1 MKKKVTGMIF
11 SACRYI
17 FLIAFSFVLLYPLLY
32 IIVHTFQSP
41 ADYLDPTVQWISKN
55 YTLDNL
61 KLGLQISDFWLALKE
76 TLLVQI
82 VSAFVQ
88 VASCAVAAYG
98 MARFQFKGKKIV
110 NLLLLLNILVP
121 SAMIL
126 IPSYLNFHDVD
137 FLGILGFIG
146 NAVGK
151 DLTINILNT
160 PWVFYLPSV
169 FGVGLQSGLV
179 IYIFIQFFKSFPK
192 ELEEA
197 AWIDGL
203 GPFQTFLRIVVPS
216 SGVVFMTVT
225 ILSVVWHW
233 NEYFLPSTYLTEN
246 YPLAVK
252 IYNAFS
258 NFYIAGYNHFSGEV
272 GNAVMATCFV
282 FLLPMLIMYLILQ
295 KQFINSMTQSGIK
308 G

>member
-1 MKKKVTGMIF
+1 MKKKGVQIIL
-11 SACRYI
+11 SVCRYV

-41 ADYLDPTVQWISKN
+41 ADYSDPTVQWVSKN

-61 KLGLQISDFWLALKE
+61 KLGLKVSDFWSALKE
-76 TLLVQI
+76 TVLVQI
-82 VSAFVQ
+82 VSALVQ

-98 MARFQFKGKKIV
+98 LARFQFKGKKLV
-110 NLLLLLNILVP
+110 NFLLILNILVP
-121 SAMIL
+121 STMIL

-137 FLGILGFIG
+137 ILGIFGLIG
-146 NAVGK
+146 KVSGT
-151 DLTINILNT
+151 DLTINLLNT
-160 PWVFYLPSV
+160 PWVFYLPAA

-179 IYIFIQFFKSFPK
+179 IYIFVQFFKSFPK

-203 GPFQTFLRIVVPS
+203 GPFQTFLRVVVPS

-225 ILSVVWHW
+225 VLSVVWHW
-233 NEYFLPSTYLTEN
+233 NEYFLPSTYLTDH

-252 IYNAFS
+252 VYNAF
-258 NFYIAGYNHFSGEV
+258 NTFYTAGYNQFSGEV

>member
-1 MKKKVTGMIF
+1 MKKKVTGIVV
-11 SACRYI
+11 AICRYI

-41 ADYLDPTVQWISKN
+41 ADYMDPTVQWVSKN
-55 YTLDNL
+55 YTLENL
-61 KLGLQISDFWLALKE
+61 KLGLKISDFWSALKN
-76 TLLVQI
+76 TVLVQI
-82 VSAFVQ
+82 VSAFIQ

-98 MARFQFKGKKIV
+98 MARFKFKGQKLV
-110 NLLLLLNILVP
+110 NILLLLNILVP

-137 FLGILGFIG
+137 FLGILGVIG
-146 NAVGK
+146 NAIGK
-151 DLTINILNT
+151 DLTVNILNT

-179 IYIFIQFFKSFPK
+179 IYIFVQFFKSFPK

-203 GPFQTFLRIVVPS
+203 GPFQTFLRVVVPS

-233 NEYFLPSTYLTEN
+233 NEYSLPSTYLTDN

-252 IYNAFS
+252 VHNAF
-258 NFYIAGYNHFSGEV
+258 NAFYTAGYNHFSGEV

-295 KQFINSMTQSGIK
+295 KRFINSMTQSGIK